1 MTLHGDE
8 AYAAML
14 HQLFA
19 NECDCPD
26 EPCPCT
32 DAIMHRLTF
41 ETEEHWPEE
50 IDEIEQEK

>member
-8 AYAAML
+8 AYKAML

-19 NECDCPD
+19 NECDCD
-26 EPCPCT
+26 SEPCPCT

-41 ETEEHWPEE
+41 ETEEHWPDE
-50 IDEIEQEK
+50 IDET